1 MQAADKQA
9 SRQTCLTRAETGEVV
24 KGKLLRGI
32 INDDD
37 DEDLIKRYDSMGGA

>member
-37 DEDLIKRYDSMGGA
+37 EDLIKRYDSMGGA